1 MLLSL
6 NWLKD
11 FIEIDKTIDELAHDL
26 TMCGI
31 EVEEILKIGS
41 QWDNVIVA
49 EIIKVNPHP
58 NADKLSLTQINTGTE
73 EIPVVCGAQN
83 IHDGLKIALALPGA
97 ELPGG
102 FTIKKS
108 KIRGEVSQGMICSE
122 PELGLGTNAE
132 GIMHLSPD
140 LTPGT
145 PLKDALNLSDT
156 VLDLG
161 ITPNRSDCLSVI
173 GIAREVSAI
182 YNVPLKLPEFS
193 IKESTES
200 INDSV
205 KVEVKTPDL
214 CSRYTARLINNVQIK
229 DSPLWMRLR
238 LENCG
243 IRSINNIVDITNYI
257 LLEWGQP
264 LHAFDSKLINGSK
277 IEVRKSIKGEK
288 FITLDEI
295 ERTLPEESV
304 LICDSKRPVAIGG
317 IMGGLESGITNST
330 SSVLLESAY
339 FNPNTISRTSRAINL
354 KSESSLRFEKGV
366 DINTVVF
373 ALNRA
378 ASLISDL
385 GEGIPLK
392 GYIDVFSE
400 TYKKQPS
407 IDLKISKANKTLGLS
422 LSYDEIKQIMTK
434 LNMQITNESPDI
446 ITVTAPS
453 YRYDINREIDLIEE
467 IARIHGYDNIP
478 VTFPKSV
485 LTAKQLNQNVSFSG
499 KLREIAISIGYTEV
513 INYSFIA
520 PENLDALNFEN
531 TDPRTDPLK
540 ILNPISSDQSVMRTS
555 ILPSLLLNLKHNQ
568 NNNISSVKFFEISNI
583 FLKGESESDHI
594 ESKKI
599 SGIIS
604 GIRNNESWSIKNE
617 NCDFYDIKSTVE
629 TILDRLNIYDYI
641 FTSDNKEPY
650 FHPLRTLNVC
660 INNENI
666 GSLGEAHPDI
676 LENFE
681 IENSAYMFELDFK
694 KLLKYYSKSPKF
706 IPFSRNPSIYR
717 DLALIVDKNITAKK
731 ILETI
736 TEFNNKLIS
745 DIKIFDFYQG
755 KNINKD
761 KKSLAFRIKFHSENR
776 TLTDKEVNKIRDKL
790 VSYLYTELR
799 IELRI

>member
-1 MLLSL
+1 
-6 NWLKD
+6 
-11 FIEIDKTIDELAHDL
+11 
-26 TMCGI
+26 
-31 EVEEILKIGS
+31 
-41 QWDNVIVA
+41 
-49 EIIKVNPHP
+49 
-58 NADKLSLTQINTGTE
+58 
-73 EIPVVCGAQN
+73 
-83 IHDGLKIALALPGA
+83 
-97 ELPGG
+97 
-102 FTIKKS
+102 
-108 KIRGEVSQGMICSE
+108 
-122 PELGLGTNAE
+122 
-132 GIMHLSPD
+132 
-140 LTPGT
+140 
-145 PLKDALNLSDT
+145 
-156 VLDLG
+156 
-161 ITPNRSDCLSVI
+161 
-173 GIAREVSAI
+173 
-182 YNVPLKLPEFS
+182 
-193 IKESTES
+193 
-200 INDSV
+200 
-205 KVEVKTPDL
+205 
-214 CSRYTARLINNVQIK
+214 
-229 DSPLWMRLR
+229 
-238 LENCG
+238 
-243 IRSINNIVDITNYI
+243 
-257 LLEWGQP
+257 
-264 LHAFDSKLINGSK
+264 
-277 IEVRKSIKGEK
+277 
-288 FITLDEI
+288 
-295 ERTLPEESV
+295 
-304 LICDSKRPVAIGG
+304 
-317 IMGGLESGITNST
+317 MGGLESGITNST

-366 DINTVVF
+366 DINTVIF

-407 IDLKISKANKTLGLS
+407 INLKISKANKTLGLS
-422 LSYDEIKQIMTK
+422 LTYNEIKQILTK
-434 LNMQITNESPDI
+434 LNMQITNESPDSL
-446 ITVTAPS
+446 TVTAPS

-485 LTAKQLNQNVSFSG
+485 LNAKQLNQNVNFTG
-499 KLREIAISIGYTEV
+499 KLREIAISIGYSEV

-520 PENLDALNFEN
+520 PENLAAINFKN
-531 TDPRTDPLK
+531 SDPRNDPLK

-594 ESKKI
+594 ELKKI

-717 DLALIVDKNITAKK
+717 DLALIVDKNITAEK
-731 ILETI
+731 ILGTI
-736 TEFNNKLIS
+736 TEFKNKLIC